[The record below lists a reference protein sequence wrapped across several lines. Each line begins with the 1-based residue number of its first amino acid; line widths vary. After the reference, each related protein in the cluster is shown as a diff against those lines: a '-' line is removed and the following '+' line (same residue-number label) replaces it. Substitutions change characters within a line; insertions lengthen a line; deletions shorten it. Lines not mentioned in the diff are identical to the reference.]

1 MRGAMNKSI
10 LGALKRGGT
19 YAVVDHSAKDG
30 TGNEANKTL
39 HRIDKGQVI
48 KDVTAAGFTF
58 GNEGDMLRVPS
69 DPRDFNVNKERNK
82 DDRFVL
88 AFQKP

>member
-1 MRGAMNKSI
+1 
-10 LGALKRGGT
+10 L
-19 YAVVDHSAKDG
+19 
-30 TGNEANKTL
+30 
-39 HRIDKGQVI
+39 VI
-48 KDVTAAGFTF
+48 KEVTGAGFTLAK
-58 GNEGDMLRVPS
+58 EGDMLRRPE

>member
-1 MRGAMNKSI
+1 
-10 LGALKRGGT
+10 LL
-19 YAVVDHSAKDG
+19 VVKEV
-30 TGNEANKTL
+30 TGS
-39 HRIDKGQVI
+39 
-48 KDVTAAGFTF
+48 GFTLA
-58 GNEGDMLRVPS
+58 NEGKMLRKPE